1 MKYGE
6 KNLFGE
12 KFDNQP
18 VYNNKYIKTK
28 INLYNTNFYG
38 NKTPIQGNHYT
49 YFSVILLYSIVNAD
63 KKYHPQVFLKEG
75 KCAIKKKKIMNAIN
89 KELKLGKS
97 DDDKYDD
104 DDDDDDDEYICPSK
118 C

>member
-1 MKYGE
+1 MMKNKKKNTMKYGE

-38 NKTPIQGNHYT
+38 NKTPI
-49 YFSVILLYSIVNAD
+49 
-63 KKYHPQVFLKEG
+63 
-75 KCAIKKKKIMNAIN
+75 
-89 KELKLGKS
+89 
-97 DDDKYDD
+97 
-104 DDDDDDDEYICPSK
+104 
-118 C
+118 